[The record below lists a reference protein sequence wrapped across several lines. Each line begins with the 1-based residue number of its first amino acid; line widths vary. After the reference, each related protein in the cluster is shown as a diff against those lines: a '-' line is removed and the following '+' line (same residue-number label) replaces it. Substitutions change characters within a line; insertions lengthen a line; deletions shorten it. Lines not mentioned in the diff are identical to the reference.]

1 MGKTALVIGA
11 TGLVGRQLVN
21 LLLDDVRYEKVKVF
35 SRKTTGIS
43 SPKLGE
49 RIVDFSLV
57 ESWKELVV
65 GDVLFSALG
74 TTLAR
79 AGSKGAQYKVDF
91 TFQYDFARIAAQNGV
106 PALILVSSL
115 GADILSKFFYMRMKG
130 ELEQA
135 VRDLNFPG
143 CVILRPGP
151 LAGKREDFRLA
162 EMLGVNAI
170 RLLNKVGFLKAYE
183 PISGLQVAK
192 AMIKSADF
200 ANNGFEIFHSETLFY
215 LAGLYDGS

>member
-21 LLLDDVRYEKVKVF
+21 LLLEDARYEKVKVF

-43 SPKLGE
+43 SPKLEE
-49 RIVDFSLV
+49 RIIDFCSV
-57 ESWKELVV
+57 ESWKEFVV

-74 TTLAR
+74 TTLSQ

-91 TFQYDFARIAAQNGV
+91 TFQYDFARIAALNGV
-106 PALILVSSL
+106 PALVLVSSK
-115 GADILSKFFYMRMKG
+115 GADTQSKFFYMRMKG
-130 ELEQA
+130 ELEEA
-135 VRDLNFPG
+135 VRTLNFSG

-162 EMLGVNAI
+162 EKLGISAI
-170 RLLNKVGFLKAYE
+170 RLLNKVGLLKAYE
-183 PISGLQVAK
+183 PISGRQVAK

-200 ANNGFEIFHSETLFY
+200 ANNGFEIFQSETLFY
-215 LAGLYDGS
+215 LAGLYDG

>member
-21 LLLDDVRYEKVKVF
+21 LLLDDARYEKVKVF
-35 SRKTTGIS
+35 SRRTTGIS
-43 SPKLGE
+43 SPKLEE
-49 RIVDFSLV
+49 RIVDFGLV
-57 ESWKELVV
+57 ESWKEFVV

-162 EMLGVNAI
+162 EMLGVRAI